1 MYEEI
6 RIDVPDINALVQ
18 EKEALEQKLDGRI
31 SEMVP
36 LLEERNILNVDF
48 QFHLIEGSNAWALGD
63 KNMWSYHKKHRDE
76 VAKYL
81 NPIRSKVET
90 IKNGNAKIVA
100 ALNPLQEAIA
110 KATGNYREYRLDVLG
125 NATKTLTLPDN
136 TPEWHEQRSRGIG
149 GSDIGAILGVSPW
162 NTREDIFKL
171 KTGQVKPEEQKSGSG
186 ALWRGSTWE
195 NRIAAMYAEKN
206 PDKLL
211 VHCKSSW
218 VNNEKPHQFA
228 NLDGLLYDPESG
240 EPVSILEIKTSST
253 PHSWEDGVPKYYRMQ
268 VLWYMDAFGI
278 KKGVVA
284 VLIDDCDYREFDIIP
299 REGEMERIHREVN
312 KFVAEVE
319 EYKLNP
325 KRFMDEDYDRI
336 ARLMP
341 Q

>member
-6 RIDVPDINALVQ
+6 RIDVPDINALVK
-18 EKEALEQKLDGRI
+18 EKDALEEKLATRMEALP
-31 SEMVP
+31 P
-36 LLEERNILNVDF
+36 LLEERNLLNVDF
-48 QFHLIEGSNAWALGD
+48 QYHLIEGSNAWSLGD
-63 KNMWSYHKKHRDE
+63 KNVWLYHKNRRDE
-76 VAKYL
+76 VSKYL
-81 NPIRSKVET
+81 NPIRSKIET

-100 ALNPLQEAIA
+100 EINPLQELID

-136 TPEWHEQRSRGIG
+136 TPEWHEQRRKGIG

-162 NTREDIFKL
+162 NSRDDIFKL
-171 KTGQVKPEEQKSGSG
+171 KTGQVMPEEQKSGSG

-195 NRIAAMYAEKN
+195 NRIASMFAQKN
-206 PDKLL
+206 PQKLL

-218 VNNEKPHQFA
+218 VNNERPHQFA
-228 NLDGLLYDPESG
+228 NLDGLIYDPETG
-240 EPVSILEIKTSST
+240 KLDSILEIKTSST

-268 VLWYMDAFGI
+268 VLWYMDAFGL

-284 VLIDDCDYREFDIIP
+284 VLLDDCDYREFEIIP
-299 REGEMERIHREVN
+299 HEGEMERIHREVD

-325 KRFMDEDYDRI
+325 KRFVDADYDRI
-336 ARLMP
+336 ASLMP
-341 Q
+341 

>member
-6 RIDVPDINALVQ
+6 RIDVPDINALVK
-18 EKEALEQKLDGRI
+18 EKDALEEKLATRMEALP
-31 SEMVP
+31 P
-36 LLEERNILNVDF
+36 LLEERNLLNVDF
-48 QFHLIEGSNAWALGD
+48 QYHLIEGSNAWSLGD
-63 KNMWSYHKKHRDE
+63 KNVWLYHKNRRDE
-76 VAKYL
+76 VSKYL
-81 NPIRSKVET
+81 NPIRSKIET

-100 ALNPLQEAIA
+100 EINPLQEFID

-136 TPEWHEQRSRGIG
+136 TPEWHEQRRKGIG

-162 NTREDIFKL
+162 NSRDDIFKL
-171 KTGQVKPEEQKSGSG
+171 KTGQVMPEEQKSGSG

-195 NRIAAMYAEKN
+195 NRIASMFAQKN
-206 PDKLL
+206 PQKLL

-218 VNNEKPHQFA
+218 VNNERPHQFA
-228 NLDGLLYDPESG
+228 NLDGLIYDPETG
-240 EPVSILEIKTSST
+240 KLDSILEIKTSST

-268 VLWYMDAFGI
+268 VLWYMDAFGL

-284 VLIDDCDYREFDIIP
+284 VLLDDCDYREFEIIP
-299 REGEMERIHREVN
+299 HEGEMERIHREVD

-325 KRFMDEDYDRI
+325 KRFVDADYDRI
-336 ARLMP
+336 ASLMP
-341 Q
+341 